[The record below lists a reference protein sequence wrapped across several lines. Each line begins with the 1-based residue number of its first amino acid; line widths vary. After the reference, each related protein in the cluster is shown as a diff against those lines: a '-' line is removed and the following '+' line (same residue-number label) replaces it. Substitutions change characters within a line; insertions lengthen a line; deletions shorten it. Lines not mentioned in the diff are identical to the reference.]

1 MADTDTPQRLSQSEA
16 VQQIREG
23 ETFRINLPVLG
34 TVSIPQP
41 EQLAY
46 YGGLVA
52 LSVFGLLDWPVA
64 LVIAA
69 GHILAYNHHN
79 HILEELGEALE
90 EV

>member
-1 MADTDTPQRLSQSEA
+1 MVDTPRRPSQSEA

-23 ETFRINLPVLG
+23 ETFTVNLPVLG
-34 TVSIPQP
+34 TVCLPQP
-41 EQLAY
+41 QQLAY
-46 YGGLVA
+46 YGGLAA

-69 GHILAYNHHN
+69 GHILASNHHN

-90 EV
+90 EA